1 MRNKSRKASF
11 IVPHPWL
18 MFWIVFV
25 YCTRRVFCCMIKS
38 FMYWNPGTDISHG
51 KSRSCGFYLLAFT
64 EVVLVNVHVRKTEI
78 YRTL

>member
-1 MRNKSRKASF
+1 
-11 IVPHPWL
+11 
-18 MFWIVFV
+18 
-25 YCTRRVFCCMIKS
+25 MIKS

-78 YRTL
+78 YRTLWVMSFS